1 MLFLAMAILS
11 ASCASRVSHE
21 ELLAAAQGSGE
32 AVKSNDALAA
42 GDQQATVS
50 DAPLVDGAAT
60 TATTLASGTI
70 TGGGTLTTSPAT
82 GTATAAARCTTPRE
96 TLTIGAVGEQSGIF
110 GPVIGG
116 TVKAVQAWV
125 ASVNATGGINCHPL
139 RYIIKDDR
147 GDPSTHQAQVR
158 ELVEQENV
166 VAFVMMD
173 APIPGRSSVQYL
185 TQKGVPVIGTAGGE
199 DWYYDSP
206 VFRPQMTTGTRALEG
221 IIHMLSKV
229 GPPKGKTRL
238 GTITCVEVDLCAS
251 LYRNADRLAK
261 QVGLQLVFQ
270 AQTSILAPS
279 DYRGPCQQAKDANV
293 EMFFLGADTNSIQR
307 ILAACDS
314 VGFHP
319 IYASGGI
326 LVTKELVSDPRAVGF
341 LIAPSTPLYTDMSIP
356 SIVDMHRVMK
366 KYLPGYAVNAPVA
379 VGWAAAMLFQKILER
394 TPEPVTREGILRA
407 AGTIKNDNLGGL
419 GPELSFTF
427 GQNAPPTT
435 CYWAGRVSADK
446 SFEPVPELGN
456 KRFCV
461 G

>member
-1 MLFLAMAILS
+1 MTVLTAA
-11 ASCASRVSHE
+11 CASRVPHD
-21 ELLAAAQGSGE
+21 ELVAAAQGSGE
-32 AVKSNDALAA
+32 RLVDGAPLAA
-42 GDQQATVS
+42 GDQASTS
-50 DAPLVDGAAT
+50 DVGSVDAGT
-60 TATTLASGTI
+60 TATTLPDGTV
-70 TGGGTLTTSPAT
+70 TGGGNLTKFPSLSG
-82 GTATAAARCTTPRE
+82 GTQTAAARCTSPKE
-96 TLTIGAVGEQSGIF
+96 TLNIGAVGEQSGIF

-221 IIHMLSKV
+221 IVHMLSKI

-261 QVGLQLVFQ
+261 AVGLQLVFQ

-326 LVTKELVSDPRAVGF
+326 LVTKELVADPRAVGF
-341 LIAPSTPLYTDMSIP
+341 LIAPSTPLYTDMSVP
-356 SIVDMHRVMK
+356 SIVEMHRVMR
-366 KYLPGYAVNAPVA
+366 KYLPGYTVNAPVA
-379 VGWAAAMLFQKILER
+379 VGWAAAMLFEKILER

-435 CYWAGRVSADK
+435 CYWVGRVSANK